1 MLKIQDAVD
10 GVINAMRL
18 RGCTESTLL
27 HNRWSVYALIVN
39 YHHKH
44 GTDCCSDKLLE
55 RFCQKQ
61 KERYEQGKVS
71 RKYYRGFVTAA
82 FRIRSYM
89 NTGEVD
95 FSIVKDTKAYKP
107 SAEYQKLIDSALCHL
122 QFCERR

>member
-44 GTDCCSDKLLE
+44 GTDYCSDKLLE
-55 RFCQKQ
+55 RICKKQ
-61 KERYEQGKVS
+61 KNDMNKARSVHTARLAGITT
-71 RKYYRGFVTAA
+71 GF
-82 FRIRSYM
+82 
-89 NTGEVD
+89 D
-95 FSIVKDTKAYKP
+95 
-107 SAEYQKLIDSALCHL
+107 L
-122 QFCERR
+122 